1 LKGLI
6 TAFVITHQ
14 GILNLTTEDF
24 LISVDVYVA
33 YRRLIPD
40 EETVKDV
47 KKLLK
52 ENNIEY
58 SQLEEWPTKNCK
70 EAESSLGGGCSD

>member
-1 LKGLI
+1 
-6 TAFVITHQ
+6 
-14 GILNLTTEDF
+14 
-24 LISVDVYVA
+24 VA
-33 YRRLIPD
+33 YRKLIPD

-47 KKLLK
+47 KKLLE